1 MEQNKNMIM
10 LYYISLTLRLS
21 ELLFRLSMDMIQ
33 KKCQIYQKRIFN
45 LFDSCIIPS
54 SRE

>member
-33 KKCQIYQKRIFN
+33 KKMPDLPKEN
-45 LFDSCIIPS
+45 L
-54 SRE
+54 

>member
-1 MEQNKNMIM
+1 MSLKVYTITIAVMEQNKNMIM

-33 KKCQIYQKRIFN
+33 KKMPDLPKEN
-45 LFDSCIIPS
+45 L
-54 SRE
+54 